1 VTDPDLAGLLALEAA
16 DLAAL
21 AVQEAVL
28 PARPLPPRT
37 ALAYLLGLVPQ
48 LDVRPS
54 FDAFGRRKTFTLA
67 AAHEEDVL
75 DAVQKLLANVLAS
88 GDLAGATKAIADVLD
103 AAHARSTRPGY
114 SAAVLRTNAM
124 DAYQAGVH
132 DELLAAADTFPVW
145 KYSNPDDSRSRPS
158 HAKRN
163 GKYYPSTVPF
173 DLVRGTAPEDAI
185 NCRCVPIPV
194 DKWEWAKLKSAGAR
208 IAGGYDDV
216 PMTAGM
222 VRR

>member
-67 AAHEEDVL
+67 AAHEED
-75 DAVQKLLANVLAS
+75 
-88 GDLAGATKAIADVLD
+88 DLAGATKAIADVLD